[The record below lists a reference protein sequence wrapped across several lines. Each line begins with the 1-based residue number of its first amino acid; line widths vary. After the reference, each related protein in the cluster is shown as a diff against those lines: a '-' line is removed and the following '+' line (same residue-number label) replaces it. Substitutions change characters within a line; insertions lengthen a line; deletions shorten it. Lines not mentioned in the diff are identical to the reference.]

1 LPEGNTREGNTTV
14 KYRKA
19 FAAIAVIAAVNLS
32 ACGGGDDSSGSLAV
46 PSFPAGTTM
55 AKLAAKGEVTVGT
68 KFDQRGFGFKGIGNE
83 PKGFDVEIAKIIAAG
98 LGVEPDDITWVET
111 VSGVR
116 EEVIEQGKVDF
127 VVATYTINDE
137 RRKRVSFAGPYYV
150 AGQQIM
156 VKSGNTAIKGP
167 ESFKLNPSS
176 RVCSVTGSTPAE
188 NIKPYLASA
197 DQLRLL
203 PKYED
208 CEAALK
214 NGTDGIV
221 AMTSDNVIL
230 LGFVSESDGAYELV
244 GDRFTDE
251 PYGIG
256 IKKGDAAFCEFIGAA
271 LKKAREDGS
280 YVKAWNSTVATLAEG
295 TLAPPLPDAFPCA

>member
-1 LPEGNTREGNTTV
+1 VV
-14 KYRKA
+14 KTSPRPRSPRA
-19 FAAIAVIAAVNLS
+19 RARIAA
-32 ACGGGDDSSGSLAV
+32 AD
-46 PSFPAGTTM
+46 
-55 AKLAAKGEVTVGT
+55 KVTVGT
-68 KFDQRGFGFKGIGNE
+68 KFDQRGFGFKGISDDPE
-83 PKGFDVEIAKIIAAG
+83 GFDVEIAKIIAAK
-98 LGVEPDDITWVET
+98 LGVEPDKIVWTET

-137 RRKRVSFAGPYYV
+137 RKKRVTFAGPYYT

-156 VKSGNTAIKGP
+156 VKSDNTTITGP
-167 ESFKLNPSS
+167 ESLKANPTQ

-188 NIKPYLASA
+188 NIKQYLASP

-214 NGTDGIV
+214 NNTDNIAAV
-221 AMTSDNVIL
+221 TTDNVVL
-230 LGFVSESDGAYELV
+230 LGFVSDSEGAYKLV
-244 GDRFTDE
+244 GEQFTEE

-256 IKKGDAAFCEFIGAA
+256 IKKGDTAFCEFINTTLKEASDGGAY
-271 LKKAREDGS
+271 S
-280 YVKAWNSTVATLAEG
+280 KAWEDTAAKTAEG
-295 TLAPPLPDAFPCA
+295 VEAPTLPAAAPCA